1 MTTKERRFSDRYQGA
16 SLKLELQPRYWF
28 GLKKQKHPA
37 LVTNFAVGG
46 AGIMTPVKLKIGQR
60 IQVTILS
67 EFHNVRQLPAEIV
80 RYDGK
85 KEIDYSYGIR
95 FSLGKLPEVASNN
108 TLFILKQIEL
118 ALRQSLSP
126 S

>member
-1 MTTKERRFSDRYQGA
+1 MITKERRFSDRYQGA
-16 SLKLELQPRYWF
+16 SLKFELQPKYWF
-28 GLKKQKHPA
+28 GLKKEKQQA

-46 AGIMTPVKLKIGQR
+46 AAITTPEKLKIGQR

-67 EFHNVRQLPAEIV
+67 EFHNVRQLPAEVV

-85 KEIDYSYGIR
+85 EVDYRYGVR
-95 FSLGKLPEVASNN
+95 FSLGKLPEIASNN

-118 ALRQSLSP
+118 ALRQTLSQ

>member
-1 MTTKERRFSDRYQGA
+1 MITKERRFSNRYQGA
-16 SLKLELQPRYWF
+16 NLKFELRPRFWF
-28 GLKKQKHPA
+28 GLKKEKHPA
-37 LVTNFAVGG
+37 LVTNFAAGG
-46 AGIMTPVKLKIGQR
+46 AAITTPLKLKIGQR

-85 KEIDYSYGIR
+85 EVDYHYGVR

-108 TLFILKQIEL
+108 TLFILKQIERT
-118 ALRQSLSP
+118 LRPAMHSN
-126 S
+126 

>member
-1 MTTKERRFSDRYQGA
+1 MKF
-16 SLKLELQPRYWF
+16 ELQPRYWF
-28 GLKKQKHPA
+28 GLKKEKQPA

-46 AGIMTPVKLKIGQR
+46 AAITTPIKLKIGQR

-67 EFHNVRQLPAEIV
+67 EFHNIRQLPAEIV

-85 KEIDYSYGIR
+85 EVDYHYGVR
-95 FSLGKLPEVASNN
+95 FSFSKLPEIASNN

-118 ALRQSLSP
+118 ALCQTLS
-126 S
+126 SR

>member
-1 MTTKERRFSDRYQGA
+1 LITKERRFSDRYQGA
-16 SLKLELQPRYWF
+16 RLKFELQPRYWF
-28 GLKKQKHPA
+28 GLKKEKQPA

-46 AGIMTPVKLKIGQR
+46 AAITTPIKLKIGQR

-67 EFHNVRQLPAEIV
+67 EFHNIRQLPAEIV

-85 KEIDYSYGIR
+85 EVDYHYGVR
-95 FSLGKLPEVASNN
+95 FSFSKLPEIASNN

-118 ALRQSLSP
+118 ALCQTLS
-126 S
+126 SR